1 MGNRHSGRKPSS
13 KGLKRSST
21 SSDEELLIRVIPD
34 HNNPHLAIPE
44 HHHKPGKIK
53 TPRYVF
59 AHVVQGNFQ
68 FHEAKD
74 WSADMRLAQQ
84 MGIDAVAINIG
95 QDLTNKK
102 QLPLIYEVVKQSS
115 FHIFLSFDMVYY
127 GQCGKAQFIYRGKPL
142 VSTFLGE
149 VPGNFLE
156 LRQLCLR
163 KLAKEGKESPE
174 LKIVFLKDLKF
185 YSLILLY
192 RSKRSNSSLSIS
204 LNFYSRDKF
213 SSTIN
218 SPLADGML
226 SWTAW
231 CPVLLSQDHRYKD
244 NLAAVGKQE
253 NHITFET
260 QGRRQIYQ
268 WRFKG
273 SRLVQTSSKKR
284 GFKVRFLTYPWS
296 VGYCD
301 LKDFKITHILMV
313 FFFHSIGGASAT
325 EDKMCI
331 AILVSFTKNLQLIK
345 IESGERSYYVKVEE
359 YGTCKLKDVILLIS
373 IPF

>member
-174 LKIVFLKDLKF
+174 LKV
-185 YSLILLY
+185 SAE
-192 RSKRSNSSLSIS
+192 SIQMI
-204 LNFYSRDKF
+204 F
-213 SSTIN
+213 
-218 SPLADGML
+218 PLADGML

-268 WRFKG
+268 WRM
-273 SRLVQTSSKKR
+273 VQVRIPSAYQKVLRCCAHFEALSKAHVWYRPHPKNVVS
-284 GFKVRFLTYPWS
+284 KSDSLP
-296 VGYCD
+296 
-301 LKDFKITHILMV
+301 IP
-313 FFFHSIGGASAT
+313 GGASAT

-359 YGTCKLKDVILLIS
+359 YGTCKLKDLYNQDQSLLGCLVGHPITSEPEVYNFNYWS
-373 IPF
+373 ICIEF

>member
-127 GQCGKAQFIYRGKPL
+127 GQCG
-142 VSTFLGE
+142 S
-149 VPGNFLE
+149 LE
-156 LRQLCLR
+156 
-163 KLAKEGKESPE
+163 
-174 LKIVFLKDLKF
+174 D
-185 YSLILLY
+185 
-192 RSKRSNSSLSIS
+192 SI
-204 LNFYSRDKF
+204 
-213 SSTIN
+213 
-218 SPLADGML
+218 
-226 SWTAW
+226 
-231 CPVLLSQDHRYKD
+231 
-244 NLAAVGKQE
+244 
-253 NHITFET
+253 
-260 QGRRQIYQ
+260 
-268 WRFKG
+268 
-273 SRLVQTSSKKR
+273 
-284 GFKVRFLTYPWS
+284 
-296 VGYCD
+296 
-301 LKDFKITHILMV
+301 
-313 FFFHSIGGASAT
+313 
-325 EDKMCI
+325 
-331 AILVSFTKNLQLIK
+331 
-345 IESGERSYYVKVEE
+345 
-359 YGTCKLKDVILLIS
+359 
-373 IPF
+373 